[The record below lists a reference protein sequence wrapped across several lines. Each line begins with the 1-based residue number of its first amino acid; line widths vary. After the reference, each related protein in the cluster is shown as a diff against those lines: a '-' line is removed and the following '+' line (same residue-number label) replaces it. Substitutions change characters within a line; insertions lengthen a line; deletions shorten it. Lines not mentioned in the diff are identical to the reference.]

1 MGVDGT
7 ERVQSNLAIPCS
19 MATYRLSDLGGSF
32 VMVTGKL
39 YREVQVIH
47 PRCARFS
54 LKNEQGLFF
63 VKVYQ
68 AALVNLAKSFD
79 PGTEL
84 GVIGQMHSFVSRR
97 CQNHHVFIKAV
108 ALFPLTEAS
117 ASWTVRIENVETGS
131 IIGSDGSAKTAR
143 R

>member
-1 MGVDGT
+1 MRDDGT
-7 ERVQSNLAIPCS
+7 EKGRSNLAIPCGPH
-19 MATYRLSDLGGSF
+19 TYRLSDLGVSF
-32 VMVTGKL
+32 VIVTGKL

-54 LKNEQGLFF
+54 LKNKEGLFF
-63 VKVYQ
+63 VKVYE

-84 GVIGQMHSFVSRR
+84 GVIGEIHSFVSRR

-131 IIGSDGSAKTAR
+131 IIGKDGSTRQAQ
-143 R
+143 